1 MQIRS
6 AVSTSQFHRRSFW
19 IGTGLVPVPVG
30 MAFMLAAGSRW
41 GAFAGQL
48 VYLVGMTCGALLT
61 REQAIDSTIRAN
73 VKDPKAHMA
82 AFFLRVHAERSRDA
96 CTRA

>member
-1 MQIRS
+1 MSIGFCSPPFRS
-6 AVSTSQFHRRSFW
+6 QE
-19 IGTGLVPVPVG
+19 L
-30 MAFMLAAGSRW
+30 
-41 GAFAGQL
+41 
-48 VYLVGMTCGALLT
+48 LVGADDASPESDVVDDGGGVCCGDYIAEHGLNSVV
-61 REQAIDSTIRAN
+61 EQAIDSTIRAN